1 MDAVRKDVRRLVNK
15 ELEAANKRF
24 PQFASPH
31 EGQNVVREELE
42 EAERAIVPLKLY
54 IETRM
59 WNMVKASPYLYYI
72 GNPSLNCRPDEAARG
87 LYTVDKLRDTQREER
102 GEMRLPPAGKGSAE
116 GKRGRRYSSLPG

>member
-24 PQFASPH
+24 PQLASPH

-59 WNMVKASPYLYYI
+59 WNMARQTRL
-72 GNPSLNCRPDEAARG
+72 CRKTISKPF
-87 LYTVDKLRDTQREER
+87 
-102 GEMRLPPAGKGSAE
+102 GK
-116 GKRGRRYSSLPG
+116 PQ